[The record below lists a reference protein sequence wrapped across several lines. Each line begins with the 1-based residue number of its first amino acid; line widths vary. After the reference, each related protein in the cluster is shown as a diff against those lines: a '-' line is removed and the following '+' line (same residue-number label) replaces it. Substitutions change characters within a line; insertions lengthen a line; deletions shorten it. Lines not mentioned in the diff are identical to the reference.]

1 MSETYMTSE
10 NPTASAGRSTW
21 LVLGAL
27 VLFGLF
33 WWFLPTPKATD
44 PQPPLPV
51 VENKVPSQFTPPE
64 IATPSQLAVEATRPV
79 AARTFNTSHVEQPS
93 KGSLL
98 PNPKPRDLVPDR
110 TLYAKLDTVERH
122 MTARSNEEAEW
133 MDLQGF
139 PTLEEVNSIDP
150 ESLEKYYHKPN
161 INLRALGIQAAIWKR
176 QGNPRWRDPASLLSA
191 FGSIFGN
198 RLLIDDLTTEKF
210 SLSRDKSL
218 VHRVLLGKMLGDNYT
233 PYDPLAAD
241 QNLRWSTLKVMSNSE
256 ITFDAFQINIPRS
269 RVRAGLPPL
278 QVVRIPVAGRQ

>member
-1 MSETYMTSE
+1 MSETVMTSE
-10 NPTASAGRSTW
+10 SSTTPTGRSTW
-21 LVLGAL
+21 LVLVPLA
-27 VLFGLF
+27 LFGLV
-33 WWFLPTPKATD
+33 WWILPTPKAND
-44 PQPPLPV
+44 SLPPLSV
-51 VENKVPSQFTPPE
+51 VETKLPPQVMPAE
-64 IATPSQLAVEATRPV
+64 VTAPLKTVTVETTAPT
-79 AARTFNTSHVEQPS
+79 ARTFNTSRVEQPS

-122 MTARSNEEAEW
+122 MTARSNEEAVW
-133 MDLQGF
+133 MDMQGF

-176 QGNPRWRDPASLLSA
+176 QGNPRWRGAAALISA
-191 FGSIFGN
+191 YGSIFGN
-198 RLLIDDLTTEKF
+198 RLLIDDLVTEKF

-241 QNLRWSTLKVMSNSE
+241 QNLRWSSLSVMSNSE
-256 ITFDAFQINIPRS
+256 ITFAMFQINIPRN
-269 RVRAGLPPL
+269 RAQDGLPPL
-278 QVVRIPVAGRQ
+278 QVIRIPVQGRQ